1 MYALFNESPVGIAA
15 ANLSLQRGRSYRI
28 IFKGI
33 GTILTGQV
41 YDFEDLTAPIV
52 TIVADDP
59 NYANGVSGILS
70 FTSSYASPTDATY
83 DNFLVAPASS
93 DPNVAIAPAIR
104 HTIAGTPQVVTRSPA
119 ARYST
124 FYPAAGGISFNA
136 RTFTTAQINSAATK
150 LYLNGVDMSASL
162 TPFPANGNNVN
173 FSTAPGTLL
182 AHQVYAAVIVLEDTT
197 GTLKSTN
204 SFWFDTFTDSYL
216 ATLKTIEAEDYNYSN
231 GVFQLDPIP
240 VSGIDTNGSA
250 VNGAGV
256 GYFDDFFAS
265 WTTGTEGVDYHDN
278 RTTPDSPNW
287 VDYRYD
293 NPSTIHGCK
302 DDIADLLHPL
312 GDASAYPNDTQ
323 RQKYATLGI
332 KEYFLGGRFDV
343 GEWMNYTRTFADTN
357 YYVYLRCSSFGPANV
372 ALDRVTSDPKVSGQT
387 IAPLGT
393 FNIPNR
399 IRRTNFAY
407 EPLRDSTG
415 SPVVVQLGGT
425 QTVRMTLLGT
435 APKQN
440 RLLYLNY
447 LVFVPTSDAPRPP
460 TILDPFS
467 DGNDTAN
474 PAWDRYDPLGGLGA
488 PFEAA
493 SFIATGGVYHVIAP
507 APPIPDAGPA
517 RAGSFLRNSD
527 YSDFY
532 VSADVI
538 DFDDTVRQAF
548 GIAARINNPGLGTT
562 DGYLFSWEPGGGT
575 LPGTNNG
582 DLDISRLI
590 DESPIGQIETGPSG
604 LHLERGKSYRFV
616 FMGSGTNFEGRVYE
630 FPDLANPIKTLPAND
645 PDDLYPSGMVGL
657 IVASQGS
664 VTVSGDATFDNFFV
678 TTAEPRL
685 TASVSGGSVVI
696 SWPLIPFRLQ
706 TSSSMGPQ
714 NWTTVTSGIVQ
725 VGDQNT
731 YTVPATSQQYFR
743 LVYP

>member
-1 MYALFNESPVGIAA
+1 MNGSTPAV
-15 ANLSLQRGRSYRI
+15 LSLS
-28 IFKGI
+28 
-33 GTILTGQV
+33 GTNTLRLTVG
-41 YDFEDLTAPIV
+41 
-52 TIVADDP
+52 
-59 NYANGVSGILS
+59 GVERK
-70 FTSSYASPTDATY
+70 
-83 DNFLVAPASS
+83 S
-93 DPNVAIAPAIR
+93 DRA
-104 HTIAGTPQVVTRSPA
+104 VVMDYLLFVPV
-119 ARYST
+119 
-124 FYPAAGGISFNA
+124 
-136 RTFTTAQINSAATK
+136 AAT
-150 LYLNGVDMSASL
+150 
-162 TPFPANGNNVN
+162 P
-173 FSTAPGTLL
+173 
-182 AHQVYAAVIVLEDTT
+182 TT
-197 GTLKSTN
+197 
-204 SFWFDTFTDSYL
+204 
-216 ATLKTIEAEDYNYSN
+216 
-231 GVFQLDPIP
+231 
-240 VSGIDTNGSA
+240 
-250 VNGAGV
+250 
-256 GYFDDFFAS
+256 
-265 WTTGTEGVDYHDN
+265 
-278 RTTPDSPNW
+278 
-287 VDYRYD
+287 
-293 NPSTIHGCK
+293 
-302 DDIADLLHPL
+302 
-312 GDASAYPNDTQ
+312 
-323 RQKYATLGI
+323 
-332 KEYFLGGRFDV
+332 
-343 GEWMNYTRTFADTN
+343 
-357 YYVYLRCSSFGPANV
+357 
-372 ALDRVTSDPKVSGQT
+372 
-387 IAPLGT
+387 
-393 FNIPNR
+393 
-399 IRRTNFAY
+399 
-407 EPLRDSTG
+407 
-415 SPVVVQLGGT
+415 
-425 QTVRMTLLGT
+425 
-435 APKQN
+435 
-440 RLLYLNY
+440 
-447 LVFVPTSDAPRPP
+447 

-604 LHLERGKSYRFV
+604 LHLERGKSYRFA

-685 TASVSGGSVVI
+685 TASVSGASVVI